1 MTLDFDVER
10 FNEAVAEND
19 EQHHESMRTFPSDV
33 RELHAE
39 TRKAL
44 GGASRR
50 DFLIRSALAS
60 TVLTFGSQILPMG
73 SLFSGVAGAA
83 EVLTDADIA
92 AFAASLEYAAVAA
105 YGAAAGSGKVTTPD
119 VAAAAASF
127 AAQHKTHGDA
137 FAAAANG
144 KIAKD
149 SPNKTVLT
157 ALSTQLSQ
165 AADELDVVKLA
176 FQVENAAAATYQF
189 ALGALEGVSYQ
200 QLTASILPIEA
211 GHAAV
216 LGQIL
221 FMGDTKADTAKTWLP
236 PFQTEAG
243 FVDPAKNPV
252 A

>member
-10 FNEAVAEND
+10 FNAAVAESD
-19 EQHHESMRTFPSDV
+19 DQHHESMRTFDSDL
-33 RELHAE
+33 RDLHAE
-39 TRKAL
+39 TRQAL
-44 GGASRR
+44 GGTSRR
-50 DFLIRSALAS
+50 DLLIRSALA
-60 TVLTFGSQILPMG
+60 TTALTFGSQLLPLG
-73 SLFSGVAGAA
+73 GLFSGVAGAQT
-83 EVLTDADIA
+83 LTDADIA
-92 AFAASLEYAAVAA
+92 AFAASLEYAAVAT
-105 YGAAAGSGKVTTPD
+105 Y
-119 VAAAAASF
+119 AAAAASGKLTTPAIGAATAAF

-137 FAAAANG
+137 FAAASAD
-144 KIAKD
+144 KIAPD

-165 AADELDVVKLA
+165 ASSEMDIVKLF

-189 ALGALEGVSYQ
+189 ALGALEGITYQ

-221 FMGDTKADTAKTWLP
+221 FNGDPKNDKEEVWLP

-243 FVDPAKNPV
+243 FVDPSKNPV